1 MKARVAT
8 ATGTRDPFDMTDTL
22 SWLPQLRAMIER
34 QATDDDPTEQLSL
47 AVSDLFATVPDAEI
61 CEAYLNTDGE
71 ADDPVADALAAECE
85 RRNLD
90 F

>member
-1 MKARVAT
+1 MND
-8 ATGTRDPFDMTDTL
+8 TR
-22 SWLPQLRAMIER
+22 SWLMQLSTMVER
-34 QATDDDPTEQLSL
+34 QASDEDPTEQISL
-47 AVSDLFATVPDAEI
+47 AVTDLFATVPDAEI

-71 ADDPVADALAAECE
+71 PGDPVADALAAECE